1 MCLIL
6 WKLGVPR
13 EEGCWGGWVERR
25 VVEGE
30 GRWSEELREGGL
42 GMEAIFEV

>member
-1 MCLIL
+1 
-6 WKLGVPR
+6 
-13 EEGCWGGWVERR
+13 VERR